1 MRKVEPGS
9 DESESTHTHVHYVY
23 IYTHS
28 LSLSLSLSTHTSCET
43 LLPVLLTIIKLAS
56 LLASAAK
63 VSHFP
68 RHYFVRKHA
77 PDTIAQG
84 PNSIFDTSHWRTLI
98 HEVDEIGYNTSL

>member
-1 MRKVEPGS
+1 MYMYIQ
-9 DESESTHTHVHYVY
+9 TH
-23 IYTHS
+23 
-28 LSLSLSLSTHTSCET
+28 SLSTHTCET

-68 RHYFVRKHA
+68 RHYFVRKCA

-84 PNSIFDTSHWRTLI
+84 PQFLFFLLSLAHK
-98 HEVDEIGYNTSL
+98 VAEIGYNISL